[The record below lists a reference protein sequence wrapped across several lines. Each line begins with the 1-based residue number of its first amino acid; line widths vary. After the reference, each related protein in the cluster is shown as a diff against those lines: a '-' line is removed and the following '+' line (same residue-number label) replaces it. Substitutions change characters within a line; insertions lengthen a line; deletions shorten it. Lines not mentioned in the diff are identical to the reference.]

1 MKNKG
6 QALVEFII
14 ILPIILIV
22 LLYIVEFG
30 TITLKKY
37 ELESNIELIT
47 ELYQDGNQEKLNEY
61 LNKNNI
67 NLTYEKNDQLTTLII
82 TKNIKTNTPLIN
94 KILGNQIKTKR
105 TIYEK

>member
-6 QALVEFII
+6 QALIEFII
-14 ILPIILIV
+14 ILPVILII

-94 KILGNQIKTKR
+94 KILGNQI
-105 TIYEK
+105 

>member
-6 QALVEFII
+6 QALIEFII
-14 ILPIILIV
+14 ILPVILII

>member
-6 QALVEFII
+6 QALIEFII
-14 ILPIILIV
+14 ILPVILII

-67 NLTYEKNDQLTTLII
+67 NLTYEKNEQLTTLII